1 MVKNI
6 NSTHRVEGINTQF
19 ALEGAN
25 AAAKVKQA
33 ANKVKGAAGSLGETV
48 KNALKVEE

>member
-25 AAAKVKQA
+25 AAAKVKRTA
-33 ANKVKGAAGSLGETV
+33 GNVNGAAGSLGETV
-48 KNALKVEE
+48 KNALKVED